1 MITPSL
7 PAVLLT
13 AAALLTSGAASATAA
28 DAAKPHGEPVMEA
41 ATLRCL
47 GVYWLIDGDD
57 NANAEVDMEVR
68 KAGAGAWRKGPS
80 LFRVERRPK
89 GYLDQ
94 GGAQRAPSLVV
105 IPPGGE
111 LFAGSAVLLEPD
123 TAYEIRLTLHDP
135 DGGSAERTLKG
146 HTIGEPKAPSDAPVR
161 HVAPGSGGG
170 TGTAAD
176 PFKGL
181 KAAQDAARPGDRF
194 LLHAGTYAIGTW
206 TITRNGEPGKPIIW
220 SGAGDGEAI
229 IDGGR
234 PDDKLEGTAI
244 FADKAHDVW
253 FEHLTVRSA
262 FNMLRAHDADR
273 LVLRR
278 CHLHHFICGVV
289 ATGNDPARQNGFF
302 ISDNLFEGVMPW
314 PVTDE
319 QYRNLPESRAIWVTG
334 SGHEFCYNRV
344 RHTKDG
350 IDVGDG
356 PRCDNT
362 DIHNN
367 EVSECFD
374 DGTEMDG
381 SERNNRCFE
390 NRYTNVLVG
399 ISFQPIYGGPAYAF
413 RNAVYNMRG
422 EPIKWHNAPDGALA
436 IHNTFVRFG
445 VPAYLATEDSPVHCM
460 TRNNLFV
467 GTSGRAYSLDPKMIR
482 CDFDYDGFAGASGDI
497 FLKWNNVRYATADEA
512 RAKAPVYHHVVV
524 VDPATLFASGI
535 TAPLNNS
542 TVFDPATIDLR
553 LKAGSAAIDAGEVLP
568 GFNDG
573 FAGKAPDLGAY
584 EFGSSL
590 PVYGIRPDH
599 P

>member
-1 MITPSL
+1 MRHACTVFL
-7 PAVLLT
+7 
-13 AAALLTSGAASATAA
+13 ALALAGPAASAG
-28 DAAKPHGEPVMEA
+28 DAARPHGDPVLEA
-41 ATLRCL
+41 ATLRSL
-47 GVYWLIDGDD
+47 GVYWLVDGDD
-57 NANAEVDMEVR
+57 NANAEVGMEIR
-68 KAGAGAWRKGPS
+68 KAGSGAWRKGPA
-80 LFRVERRPK
+80 LFRVERRAKP
-89 GYLDQ
+89 YLDQ
-94 GGAQRAPSLVV
+94 GGAVRAPSLVA

-111 LFAGSAVLLEPD
+111 LFAGSAVMLESD
-123 TAYEIRLTLHDP
+123 TAYEIKLTLHDP
-135 DGGSAERTLKG
+135 DGGAAEKILAGR
-146 HTIGEPKAPSDAPVR
+146 TIGEPQPPADAPQW
-161 HVAPGSGGG
+161 HVVPGNGGG
-170 TGTAAD
+170 KGTKEN
-176 PFKGL
+176 PYQGL

-194 LLHAGTYAIGTW
+194 LLHAGTYAVGTW
-206 TITRNGEPGKPIIW
+206 TIVRNGEPGKPIVW

-234 PDDKLEGTAI
+234 AAEKLEGTAI

-253 FEHLTVRSA
+253 FEHLTVCNA
-262 FNMLRAHDADR
+262 FNMVRAHDADR
-273 LVLRR
+273 LVVRR
-278 CHLHHFICGVV
+278 CHFHHFICGVV

-302 ISDNLFEGVMPW
+302 ISDNLFAGVMPW
-314 PVTDE
+314 PVTPK
-319 QYRNLPESRAIWVTG
+319 QYGELPESRAIWVTG

-344 RHTKDG
+344 HHTKDG

-356 PRCDNT
+356 PRCDST

-413 RNAVYNMRG
+413 RNVVYNIRG

-445 VPAYLATEDSPVHCM
+445 APAYLATEDSPVHCV

-467 GTSGRAYSLDPKMIR
+467 GTAGRAYSLDPLMIR

-497 FLKWNNVRYATADEA
+497 FLKWCNVRYASAGEV
-512 RAKAPVYHHVVV
+512 RAKAPVYRHVTV
-524 VDPATLFASGI
+524 VDPASLFAAG
-535 TAPLNNS
+535 TAPPGND
-542 TVFDPATIDLR
+542 TTIFDGASLDLR
-553 LKAGSAAIDAGEVLP
+553 LKAGSAAIDAGEILP

-584 EFGSSL
+584 ELGAER
-590 PVYGIRPDH
+590 PHYGIRPEKR
-599 P
+599 

>member
-1 MITPSL
+1 MTPTRRVQAL
-7 PAVLLT
+7 
-13 AAALLTSGAASATAA
+13 ALLTVCSLCALSAAAA
-28 DAAKPHGEPVMEA
+28 DTAKAHGDPVMEA
-41 ATLRCL
+41 PTLRSL

-57 NANAEVDMEVR
+57 NANAEVAMELR
-68 KAGAGAWRKGPS
+68 KAGTPAWRKGPA

-123 TAYEIRLTLHDP
+123 TAYEIKLTLHDP
-135 DGGSAERTLKG
+135 DGGTAEKILKG
-146 HTIGEPKAPSDAPVR
+146 HTIAEPKAPPNAPER
-161 HVAPGSGGG
+161 HVVPGSGGG
-170 TGTAAD
+170 TGSTTD

-194 LLHAGTYAIGTW
+194 LVHAGTYAIGTW
-206 TITRNGEPGKPIIW
+206 EITKNGEPGKPIIW
-220 SGAGDGEAI
+220 SGAGDGDAI

-234 PDDKLEGTAI
+234 SDEKMEGTAI

-253 FEHLTVRSA
+253 FEHLTIRRA
-262 FNMLRAHDADR
+262 YNMIRAHDADR
-273 LVLRR
+273 LVVRR

-289 ATGNDPARQNGFF
+289 ATGNDPVRQNGFF
-302 ISDNLFEGVMPW
+302 ISDNLFEGIMPW

-319 QYRNLPESRAIWVTG
+319 QYRTFLESRAIWVTG
-334 SGHEFCYNRV
+334 SGHVFCYNRV
-344 RHTKDG
+344 RHCKDG

-367 EVSECFD
+367 DVSECFD

-390 NRYTNVLVG
+390 NRYANVLVG

-413 RNAVYNMRG
+413 RNIVYNIRG
-422 EPIKWHNAPDGALA
+422 EPIKWHNAPDGAIA
-436 IHNTFVRFG
+436 IHNTFVRLG
-445 VPAYLATEDSPVHCM
+445 APAYLATEDSPVHCV

-467 GTSGRAYSLDPKMIR
+467 GTAGRAYSLDPMMIR
-482 CDFDYDGFAGASGDI
+482 CDFDYDGFAGSSGDI
-497 FLKWNNVRYATADEA
+497 FLKWCNARYATADEVRA
-512 RAKAPVYHHVVV
+512 RAPVYHHVVV
-524 VDPATLFASGI
+524 VDPATVFASGA
-535 TAPLNNS
+535 TAPSDNS
-542 TVFDPATIDLR
+542 IVYDASTIDLR
-553 LKAGSAAIDAGEVLP
+553 LKAGSAAIDAGEILP

-573 FAGKAPDLGAY
+573 FSGKAPDLGAY
-584 EFGSSL
+584 ELGS
-590 PVYGIRPDH
+590 PVPHYGIRPE
-599 P
+599 PK